1 VPELF
6 QPPVL
11 WGILGGYLTVG
22 VLSVVHASGLIGVT
36 PAIVFI
42 GLLWPLFQSA
52 LQFAR
57 MLFIRPLDPDADD

>member
-6 QPPVL
+6 QAPVL
-11 WGILGGYLTVG
+11 WGILIGYLAVA
-22 VLSVVHASGLIGVT
+22 VLSIIHASGVLGDSA
-36 PAIVFI
+36 AIVFI

-57 MLFIRPLDPDADD
+57 MLFIRPQDPDADD